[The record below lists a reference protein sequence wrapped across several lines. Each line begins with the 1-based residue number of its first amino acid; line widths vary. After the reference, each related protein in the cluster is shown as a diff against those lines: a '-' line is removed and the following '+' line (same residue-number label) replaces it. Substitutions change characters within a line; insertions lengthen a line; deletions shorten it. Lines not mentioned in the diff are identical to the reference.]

1 MHAVLTPVGSSGD
14 VNPFVVVG
22 RELRRRGHRVTLIAP
37 DVFAHLASNADLEF
51 VSVGSAEEYERATNN
66 PDLWNPRRG
75 VGVVFNEIAPRLR
88 RAYAALEQVYEP
100 DQTMLVGHSLSLFTR
115 VFEETHRV
123 PAVTIHLAPGVFRS
137 DFRQPALPSGPD
149 ISGWPRWARRMLW
162 WAVDRLA
169 LDPLIAPA
177 LNAWRAELGLPP
189 VSRVLQSWFHSPQR
203 VLGLFPD
210 WFGDPQPDWPPQ
222 VRCTGFVLSDEKC
235 APDAEPP
242 GARAS
247 LDQYLAGGEAPV
259 VFTPGSANR
268 HAAQFFRAAI
278 DATATIRRR
287 ALLVTSYRDHL
298 PSSLPEH
305 AHHVTYASFATL
317 FPRVAAVVHHGGIGT
332 SAQALA
338 AGAPQ
343 LVMPM
348 GFDQPDNALRLTA
361 LGVADTIP
369 PARFTAA
376 RVGTALDRLL
386 SDNSVSAACR
396 RCRELIEGV
405 HAVERAGD
413 LIEEQHDQFRHHSA
427 SETEQG

>member
-1 MHAVLTPVGSSGD
+1 
-14 VNPFVVVG
+14 
-22 RELRRRGHRVTLIAP
+22 
-37 DVFAHLASNADLEF
+37 
-51 VSVGSAEEYERATNN
+51 
-66 PDLWNPRRG
+66 
-75 VGVVFNEIAPRLR
+75 
-88 RAYAALEQVYEP
+88 
-100 DQTMLVGHSLSLFTR
+100 
-115 VFEETHRV
+115 
-123 PAVTIHLAPGVFRS
+123 
-137 DFRQPALPSGPD
+137 
-149 ISGWPRWARRMLW
+149 
-162 WAVDRLA
+162 
-169 LDPLIAPA
+169 